1 MKLERAPGFFS
12 GYSFV
17 PYVSFV
23 IKRANFIGW
32 KVKERTIE
40 DHELVLISEGKG
52 ALKTRKLY
60 YPCERGTILYL
71 PENFWHSIE
80 ADPEMPITFYSVHFS
95 FARARH
101 TPENWSYHEEINYYL
116 KDRKVT
122 GKVWSFNT
130 RYELLPFDYTY
141 KVVNFNKIQDC
152 FIALNRT
159 YYEKKIGYE
168 LRLNVLLLDL
178 LDILFN
184 ESHFPPDNASNTKK
198 LKLATDYIQE
208 HYRETIRLEQLVH
221 HLGISES
228 RLILLFKKNTGKTP
242 VNYINQVKV
251 NHAKDLLL
259 NSDRTIKET
268 AFELGFQDEFYFS
281 RVFKKLEGI
290 SPKDF
295 RNKI

>member
-1 MKLERAPGFFS
+1 LERVPDFFS

-23 IKRANFIGW
+23 IKRTNFIGW

-40 DHELVLISEGKG
+40 DHELVLISKGKG
-52 ALKTRKLY
+52 VLKSCQVS
-60 YPCERGTILYL
+60 YPCEKGTLLYL
-71 PENFWHSIE
+71 HENFWHSIE
-80 ADPEMPITFYSVHFS
+80 ADPKAPITFYSVHFS
-95 FARARH
+95 FACARH

-116 KDRKVT
+116 KNRKT
-122 GKVWSFNT
+122 TDKVWSFNT
-130 RYELLPFDYTY
+130 RFRLLPFDYAY

-184 ESHFPPDNASNTKK
+184 ENHFPPDNDSNMKK
-198 LKLATDYIQE
+198 LKLAIDYIQE
-208 HYRETIRLEQLVH
+208 HHRETIRLEQIVH

-242 VNYINQVKV
+242 INYINQVKI

-259 NSDRTIKET
+259 NSDKTIKET

-295 RNKI
+295 RSKI